1 MSVRTTLPAGF
12 AELEPFV
19 EYWAGPTVNDRMKAR
34 AGADMASIRRFYE
47 VAVARGAEALEYCGR
62 FPLDAMPDDAA
73 LLFRL
78 MLGLGQAAIAVEIH
92 GAPRAPNTPWPNSI
106 TLQRGPSPFG

>member
-1 MSVRTTLPAGF
+1 MSVRTTLPPGF

-19 EYWAGPTVNDRMKAR
+19 EQWAGATVDARMHAR

-47 VAVARGAEALEYCGR
+47 VAVARGGEALEYCAQ

-78 MLGLGQAAIAVEIH
+78 MLGLAQASIAVEIH
-92 GAPRAPNTPWPNSI
+92 GQPRAPGTPWPNSI

>member
-1 MSVRTTLPAGF
+1 MSVRTTLPPGF

-19 EYWAGPTVNDRMKAR
+19 DQWAGPTVNARMYAR
-34 AGADMASIRRFYE
+34 CSADMASIRRFYD
-47 VAVARGAEALEYCGR
+47 VATARGAEALEYCAQ

-78 MLGLGQAAIAVEIH
+78 ILGLGQASIAVELH
-92 GAPRAPNTPWPNSI
+92 GQPRAPGTPWPNSI